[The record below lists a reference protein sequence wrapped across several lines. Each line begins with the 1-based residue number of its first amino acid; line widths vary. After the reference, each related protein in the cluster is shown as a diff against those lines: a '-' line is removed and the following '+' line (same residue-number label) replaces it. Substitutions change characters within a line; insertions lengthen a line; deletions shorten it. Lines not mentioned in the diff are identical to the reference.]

1 MNKNKLMVHFN
12 DEAVGILVYKDRKVS
27 FQYNENWIK
36 NGFSISPLSLPLSNK
51 IYTPE
56 FRPFSGLF
64 GIFNDSLPDGWG
76 RLLLDRMLLK
86 SGIRPNQISQI
97 DRLAIV
103 GKEGMGALEYTPED
117 SFQMAATENYDLDFL
132 SKQCSLILEDKES
145 NDLDYLFQNGGSSG
159 GESPKINKEIDGD
172 EWIIKFPSSIDS
184 EEIGLQEYLYSECAR
199 KCGLEIPETR
209 LFNSKICDGYF
220 GIKRFDREGKNKI
233 HMASVSALLESS
245 HMSPNLDYIQ
255 LLKLTMF
262 LCKSEK
268 EVRKMFD
275 LMCFNVFSQNQDD
288 HSKNFSFIYDGCW
301 KLSPA
306 YDLTKSSTMY
316 AEHATTVAGEGKNPG
331 LKDILKV
338 ADEIG
343 ISTKYAKESAS
354 NIQEHVMQDLFKYL
368 D

>member
-1 MNKNKLMVHFN
+1 
-12 DEAVGILVYKDRKVS
+12 
-27 FQYNENWIK
+27 
-36 NGFSISPLSLPLSNK
+36 
-51 IYTPE
+51 
-56 FRPFSGLF
+56 
-64 GIFNDSLPDGWG
+64 
-76 RLLLDRMLLK
+76 
-86 SGIRPNQISQI
+86 
-97 DRLAIV
+97 
-103 GKEGMGALEYTPED
+103 
-117 SFQMAATENYDLDFL
+117 
-132 SKQCSLILEDKES
+132 
-145 NDLDYLFQNGGSSG
+145 
-159 GESPKINKEIDGD
+159 
-172 EWIIKFPSSIDS
+172 
-184 EEIGLQEYLYSECAR
+184 
-199 KCGLEIPETR
+199 
-209 LFNSKICDGYF
+209 
-220 GIKRFDREGKNKI
+220 
-233 HMASVSALLESS
+233 
-245 HMSPNLDYIQ
+245 MSPNLDYIQ